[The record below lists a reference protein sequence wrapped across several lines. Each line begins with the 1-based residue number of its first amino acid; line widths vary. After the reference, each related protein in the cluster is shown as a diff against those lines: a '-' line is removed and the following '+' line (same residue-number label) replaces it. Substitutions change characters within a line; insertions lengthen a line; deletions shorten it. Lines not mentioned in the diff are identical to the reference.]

1 MIVNGEPPP
10 LPGMSVLN
18 IGVLLGRSN
27 LVLAHVASSSVAAD
41 TVVSTPRSSGGACE
55 NREKNS
61 TSDESTLY
69 EIGSVTMAPSLS
81 HRIMRAVLH
90 TINREKQCIRNWDAN

>member
-18 IGVLLGRSN
+18 IGILLGRSN
-27 LVLAHVASSSVAAD
+27 LVLAHVASSLVAAD
-41 TVVSTPRSSGGACE
+41 TVVLTPRSSGGACE
-55 NREKNS
+55 NQEKNS

-69 EIGSVTMAPSLS
+69 EIGSVMMAPSLS
-81 HRIMRAVLH
+81 H
-90 TINREKQCIRNWDAN
+90 